1 MQNHIDPSL
10 IAKSLVA
17 DFYDEFGI
25 RQNHSFS
32 GGFRFI
38 EKNRPKPV
46 VQEKKMEDRDLYKEF
61 GLSKTNLESYKIDKE
76 YVPDTKEELADK
88 LI

>member
-1 MQNHIDPSL
+1 MQNKVDPST

-25 RQNHSFS
+25 KQNHSFS

-38 EKNRPKPV
+38 DKNKPKSAVEQKVIEEK
-46 VQEKKMEDRDLYKEF
+46 DLYKEF
-61 GLSKTNLESYKIDKE
+61 GLSRTKLESYKIDKE
-76 YVPDTKEELADK
+76 YVPNTKE
-88 LI
+88 